1 MKVLEERQLARKQH
15 LKEYCLKH
23 KFNNNPN
30 PEDLDL
36 VTYDDELKIIYC
48 VIPKVGTTTWKEV
61 LAQSRGLAKNT
72 DRWEIWK
79 RLSNCTDEV
88 RLQRMKMYLK
98 FVFVREPLQRLV
110 SAYRDRLI
118 KHRSTTKDVR
128 QEIVQAFRPQDFE
141 PEGKNEVSFR
151 EFIQYFSNNRARNKH
166 WRQYEKL
173 CHPCVI
179 NYDFIGHL
187 ETLEEDAALLLK
199 MAEIDDRVSFPPIHN
214 TTGSSEVPQYYSQ
227 VPPEYIT
234 RIGEQYRG
242 DFEMFGYEFLG
253 PVKSLIGQPKEA
265 INLRLKQAPSQAQ
278 QNNETSTNSTNF

>member
-1 MKVLEERQLARKQH
+1 MSSQENLKVSDEVQLARKQH

-23 KFNNNPN
+23 TFNKNPT

-36 VTYDDELKIIYC
+36 LAYDDELKIIYC
-48 VIPKVGTTTWKEV
+48 VIPKVGTTTWKKV

-79 RLSNCTDEV
+79 RLSKCTDEERWE
-88 RLQRMKMYLK
+88 RLKTYLK

-118 KHRSTTKDVR
+118 KHHSTTRDVR

-141 PEGKNEVSFR
+141 PEGKNVVSFR
-151 EFIQYFSNNRARNKH
+151 EFIQYFSDNKTRNQH

-199 MAEIDDRVSFPPIHN
+199 MAGIDDRVTFPQIHKS
-214 TTGSSEVPQYYSQ
+214 TGSSEVLQYYSQ
-227 VPPEYIT
+227 VPLEYIT
-234 RIGEQYRG
+234 RIGEQYRS
-242 DFEMFGYEFLG
+242 DFEMFGYDYLG
-253 PVKSLIGQPKEA
+253 PVKPL
-265 INLRLKQAPSQAQ
+265 LKH
-278 QNNETSTNSTNF
+278 